1 MDDTVA
7 RYDPVEAILE
17 IADATEVDLKTV
29 AQVLEGEFDYM
40 GCLGLLD
47 EEGMDEAARQEIEVL
62 KRENTDILETSEG
75 EYETDAAVLFIQ
87 RNRGIDKETIGR
99 VLEANYRFMDER
111 GFLDENWG
119 EPESPRP
126 LDGSRPE
133 PPASPASPSKAP
145 SR

>member
-17 IADATEVDLKTV
+17 IANATDMDMKTV

-47 EEGMDEAARQEIEVL
+47 EEGMDDSSRQEIESL
-62 KRENTDILETSEG
+62 KRENADILEASEG

-87 RNRGIDKETIGR
+87 RNRGIDKESIAR
-99 VLEANYRFMDER
+99 ILQANYRFMDER
-111 GFLDENWG
+111 GFLDEEWG
-119 EPESPRP
+119 ESEPDEVRDPAKPDPARP
-126 LDGSRPE
+126 GAKVQSR
-133 PPASPASPSKAP
+133 
-145 SR
+145 

>member
-17 IADATEVDLKTV
+17 IAQATDVDMKTV

-47 EEGMDEAARQEIEVL
+47 EEGMDDASRQEIETL
-62 KRENTDILETSEG
+62 KRENVDILEVSEG

-99 VLEANYRFMDER
+99 ILQANYRFMDER
-111 GFLDENWG
+111 GFLDEEWG
-119 EPESPRP
+119 ESEPEETRDPAKGPS
-126 LDGSRPE
+126 SRSAAKE
-133 PPASPASPSKAP
+133 QN
-145 SR
+145 R